1 MWEFVNGMANGV
13 RGRMMPRRH
22 NGMNTMTAMV
32 IGASVGIAAWE
43 TMRRSRNNPGNDP
56 AKFAQEIMDR
66 MEG

>member
-13 RGRMMPRRH
+13 RGRMMPRRN

-43 TMRRSRNNPGNDP
+43 TMRRSRTIPGNDP